1 MFIRNV
7 LFTAISAATLGLTG
21 CLESGGQTN
30 KNANPDYQIN
40 GSLTVKG
47 THPLFDPL
55 KTEFVIPSDA
65 LFGLSEVDDG
75 TMLNG
80 SDPANPVTQGIGFL
94 DGASVLAPIDVK
106 ISASLDSGQ
115 TLDAR
120 EFVLADDGVT
130 TIPNPN
136 QNVFLIPVD
145 YASGDALKPLG
156 DEAPGLTTAARYR
169 QALRLEASGGTDAD
183 GNTAEDIF
191 AELRAPKLRVELLD
205 IDGGQ
210 NNLVRILPLTPLQAK
225 TQYALALTNDIV
237 DAQGEP
243 LVGSPTYQ
251 SVADPDRVLSNGAFQ
266 PFRDVMLP
274 ARNLAADYFDFKRE
288 YPDSADFA
296 KTFDDVT
303 YATTITTT
311 AVEDVL
317 LANAAPVTYYLS
329 TLGVAKRQAELAR
342 VIDGFY
348 NLSGQNVD
356 GATAEE
362 QALNSALYA
371 ELTDETYELYD
382 ADLAAILEAANAS
395 GTEVI
400 YTDVVADVES
410 DRRIAHVIQVAAAVA
425 TDASFESS
433 IKAEA
438 QSLASAAGGAV
449 DTPKSRN
456 TQFFSQRRSDTV
468 NPALQANA
476 AGATLTVRVYEGVI
490 ELPYFQTRATDDGS
504 VLKTSRWSAADFS
517 SADTLDLAPSDRITY
532 RFPFAEKTENTT
544 VPIVV
549 AAPPTEIQTGTDP
562 LTGEPIFGPSPTQP
576 PADGNGYPVIIYQHA
591 ATQDRSAILPLATAA
606 GLTCA
611 AGTTTVDTA
620 DDRDCFVTIG
630 IDQPLHGIFDRDDP
644 DQAEGAEDGVVGLNP
659 IDEQVNA
666 PEGAVERH
674 FGFTA
679 NADLEAVMPSE
690 LANPKALE
698 DNGGP
703 GSGSL
708 FLNFA
713 NYMNTRDNMR
723 QGALDL
729 MNVNASLQ
737 AIEDAIGAC
746 QAAGN
751 CADTLDIDLDRVYFM
766 THSLSGMGGAAF
778 HHVNNAAIDA
788 NTAAGIST
796 DLNRVNASV
805 LFNTGGTFTR
815 LVENSQGVAPLVLP
829 GLFEASDGILAQGR
843 TELNIY
849 FNVFQGLLDSADPTA
864 FAPLYKD
871 QPVLLTEINGVEGDA
886 DRPTDNT
893 IPNSADAVAGDLA
906 PLSTVIAE
914 TGFEIEGENMPLAG
928 TDPMAAAMGAEST
941 PEAGATLPLI
951 TRYLEGSHGNPISAG
966 SKDADPFSSSVVFA
980 EMTAQLLELFTFN
993 SSTETRNSLTVTCPE
1008 VVEGASGS
1016 SDNCSADQNSDPGK

>member
-7 LFTAISAATLGLTG
+7 LFTAVSAATLGLTG
-21 CLESGGQTN
+21 CLDSGGQTN
-30 KNANPDYQIN
+30 NNANPTYLISSPQIER
-40 GSLTVKG
+40 G

-55 KTEFVIPSDA
+55 ATEFVIPSDA
-65 LFGLSEVDDG
+65 LFGLSDVDDG

-130 TIPNPN
+130 TIPNLN

-145 YASGDALKPLG
+145 YASGDAVKPLF

-210 NNLVRILPLTPLQAK
+210 SNLIRILPLTPLEPK
-225 TQYALALTNDIV
+225 TQYALALTNDII

-251 SVADPDRVLSNGAFQ
+251 SVADPERVLSNSAFQ
-266 PFRDVMLP
+266 PFRDAMLP
-274 ARNLAADYFDFKRE
+274 ARNLAADYFEFKRE

-296 KTFDDVT
+296 KTFEDVT

-329 TLGVAKRQAELAR
+329 ALGIAQRQEELAK

-348 NLSGQNVD
+348 NLSGQAVD
-356 GATAEE
+356 GATTEE

-371 ELTDETYELYD
+371 ELTDENYELYD
-382 ADLAAILEAANAS
+382 ADLAAILEAANAG
-395 GTEVI
+395 GTEVF
-400 YTDVVADVES
+400 YADVVADVES

-425 TDASFESS
+425 TDASFETS
-433 IKAEA
+433 IEAEA
-438 QSLASAAGGAV
+438 QSLATAAESV
-449 DTPKSRN
+449 LDTPKARN
-456 TQFFSQRRSDTV
+456 VQFFSQRRSNTV
-468 NPALQANA
+468 NPALQAEV
-476 AGATLTVRVYEGVI
+476 AGSTLTVKVYEGVI
-490 ELPYFQTRATDDGS
+490 ELPYFQTRPAGDDGS
-504 VLKTSRWSAADFS
+504 ELKTSSWSPADFS
-517 SADTLDLAPSDRITY
+517 GSDSLEAAPSDRVTY
-532 RFPFAEKTENTT
+532 RFPFAGATEMTT

-549 AAPPTEIQTGTDP
+549 TGPAATVEGP
-562 LTGEPIFGPSPTQP
+562 LGAPVPSPTPP
-576 PADGNGYPVIIYQHA
+576 PAGGNGYPVIIYQHA

-611 AGTTTVDTA
+611 SPDSSA
-620 DDRDCFVTIG
+620 DCFVTIG

-644 DQAEGAEDGVVGLNP
+644 EQDAGAEDGAVGLNP
-659 IDEQVNA
+659 IDEQENA
-666 PEGAVERH
+666 PEGATERH

-679 NADLEAVMPSE
+679 NADLEAVKPSE
-690 LANPKALE
+690 LAKPKALG

-703 GSGSL
+703 ESGSL

-713 NYMNTRDNMR
+713 NYANTRDNMR

-729 MNVNASLQ
+729 LNLSASL
-737 AIEDAIGAC
+737 DAIQLALN
-746 QAAGN
+746 N
-751 CADTLDIDLDRVYFM
+751 CINCSEDLEIDESRVYFM

-796 DLNRVNASV
+796 DLKRINASV
-805 LFNTGGTFTR
+805 FFNTGGTFTR
-815 LVENSQGVAPLVLP
+815 LVENSESVAPRVLP
-829 GLFEASDGILAQGR
+829 GLFEASDGLLAQGR

-886 DRPTDNT
+886 ERPTDNT
-893 IPNSADAVAGDLA
+893 VPNSADAVAGDLA

-941 PEAGATLPLI
+941 GVSGSTLPLI

-966 SKDADPFSSSVVFA
+966 NKAPVDPYSSSVVFS
-980 EMTAQLLELFTFN
+980 EMTAEMLELFTLG
-993 SSTETRNSLTVTCPE
+993 TPTTDDSLTVEFPC
-1008 VVEGASGS
+1008 VVEGADTTGVDC
-1016 SDNCSADQNSDPGK
+1016 SDPEQSDPGK